1 LKENEN
7 MSSKK
12 ILLVED
18 STDDVL
24 LTLRALQQANI
35 LNEVI
40 IARDGQEATEYL
52 TGEGQYAG
60 RDTSDRPVV
69 VLLDLKMPRMGGLEF
84 LRRIRT
90 INTLKLLPVV
100 ILTSSKEDQDI
111 CESYNLGANS
121 YIQKPVDFEQFVQA
135 IRTLG
140 LYWLVLNVSPPGG
153 GIND

>member
-1 LKENEN
+1 

-18 STDDVL
+18 NTDDVL
-24 LTLRALQQANI
+24 LTLRALQRANI

-40 IARDGQEATEYL
+40 VARDGSEALDYL
-52 TGEGQYAG
+52 TSEGQYAG
-60 RDTSDRPVV
+60 RDVNDLPEV

-84 LRRIRT
+84 LEKIRK
-90 INTLKLLPVV
+90 IRSLKFLPVV
-100 ILTSSKEDQDI
+100 ILTSSKEDRDI

-121 YIQKPVDFEQFVQA
+121 YIQKPVDFNQFVES

-140 LYWLVLNVSPPGG
+140 LYWLFLNVHPPGG
-153 GIND
+153 PDGCG

>member
-1 LKENEN
+1 
-7 MSSKK
+7 MSGKK

-52 TGEGQYAG
+52 TGEGQYEG
-60 RDTSDRPVV
+60 RNTSDTPVV

-84 LRRIRT
+84 LRRIRS
-90 INTLKLLPVV
+90 INSLKLLPVV

-121 YIQKPVDFEQFVQA
+121 YIQKPVDFDQFVQA

-153 GIND
+153 IDD

>member
-1 LKENEN
+1 
-7 MSSKK
+7 MSGKK

-35 LNEVI
+35 LNDVI
-40 IARDGQEATEYL
+40 IARDGQEAVDYL
-52 TGEGQYAG
+52 TGVGQYDG
-60 RDTSDRPVV
+60 RDTSDSPVV

-90 INTLKLLPVV
+90 KKSLKLLPVV
-100 ILTSSKEDQDI
+100 ILTSSKEDKDI
-111 CESYNLGANS
+111 CESYDLGANS
-121 YIQKPVDFEQFVQA
+121 YIQKPVDFDQFVQA

-140 LYWLVLNVSPPGG
+140 LYWLVLNVPPGG
-153 GIND
+153 FDE